1 MKFIRCNGMQ
11 QHCFGY
17 NGWQPEFIGLS
28 NILKIESMAKVKDF
42 YKRDMELAERIA
54 NYKTNNSDHLAQIAM
69 NNRNI
74 AELELQRLNL
84 QYSFDMDK

>member
-1 MKFIRCNGMQ
+1 
-11 QHCFGY
+11 
-17 NGWQPEFIGLS
+17 
-28 NILKIESMAKVKDF
+28 MAKVKDF

-54 NYKTNNSDHLAQIAM
+54 NYKNSNSDHLAQIAV

-84 QYSFDMDK
+84 QYSFDM

>member
-1 MKFIRCNGMQ
+1 
-11 QHCFGY
+11 
-17 NGWQPEFIGLS
+17 
-28 NILKIESMAKVKDF
+28 MAKVKDF
-42 YKRDMELAERIA
+42 YKKDMELAERIA

-84 QYSFDMDK
+84 QYSFKMDK

>member
-1 MKFIRCNGMQ
+1 
-11 QHCFGY
+11 
-17 NGWQPEFIGLS
+17 
-28 NILKIESMAKVKDF
+28 MAKVKDF

-54 NYKTNNSDHLAQIAM
+54 NYKNSNSDHLAQIAM

>member
-1 MKFIRCNGMQ
+1 
-11 QHCFGY
+11 
-17 NGWQPEFIGLS
+17 
-28 NILKIESMAKVKDF
+28 MAKVKDF
-42 YKRDMELAERIA
+42 YKKDMELAERIA